1 MNNEQETK
9 VIQLD
14 AEKTQDNQEH
24 EQIQEANIPNE
35 VNEPKELLTADGQKV
50 LPYITLNINPVAK
63 PRMTQSDKWKKRPAT
78 DKYWK
83 FKDDLKLLCFIAR
96 WMPKDDLDVTFVLP
110 MPESW
115 SERKKRKT
123 DGAPHKQRPDLD
135 NLIKA
140 FKDAL
145 LIEDSHVHTYHKM
158 KKVWGR
164 QGQIIVKR

>member
-1 MNNEQETK
+1 MSEQETK
-9 VIQLD
+9 VINLD
-14 AEKTQDNQEH
+14 ADKTQENTPINSAENANT
-24 EQIQEANIPNE
+24 EAS
-35 VNEPKELLTADGQKV
+35 EPKNKLTADGQEV

-78 DKYWK
+78 TKYWK

-96 WMPKDDLDVTFVLP
+96 WMPKEDLDVKFVIP

-115 SERKKRKT
+115 SEKKKVKME
-123 DGAPHKQRPDLD
+123 GEPHKQTPDLD

-145 LIEDSHVHTYHKM
+145 LIQDSHIHTYHKM
-158 KKVWGR
+158 QKIWGR
-164 QGQIIVKR
+164 SGQIILKR